1 MDSSSQK
8 DLDQTSDVESG
19 KPSSKRKFLKW
30 GAILLFLILSV
41 FGFGWLTEYIVG
53 DVIRAQVE
61 EKSNGKYTI
70 SYEDLEFDWSTISV
84 KLKDFTYEPLHPEKQ
99 SEVNDFTFGAHEVD
113 VQLENLRG
121 IYFEK
126 ALHIVQV
133 KIESPEIEIIQK
145 KKPERRVTFS
155 WRTGNLYKL
164 VQGFIK
170 SYQVDYFEVNHLKM
184 DYVQDYNGTPKKF
197 SINDLSLGIN
207 NIHIDS
213 TALAKNNNIFF
224 TESIELKIK
233 DQNLSIGDQ
242 LHHLHFDSLNLSTST
257 NSIEIYNSVLDTN
270 QNAESQQNY
279 QTFNQ
284 YDLHVPYVGITG
296 LDFSKAYVDN
306 ILDIDSI
313 LLSAPDLDARVH
325 LRDPKPSAKPKVDNR
340 ALKVLLDIFD
350 EIHLNTFHIDDA
362 QLRAVYGPNDTA
374 KISGLNLD
382 FADFVLDSG
391 DLNTKEFYPDFSGL
405 EVSINQPA
413 FDLPGGNL
421 LEANVL
427 SFSTYD
433 SILEIDQ
440 AVLTG
445 KKRGDNE
452 RTKVKIAALKMTGV
466 DPQEIIKDKKINLE
480 SVWVLTPELQII
492 NKGNRNEISAF
503 DIADFIH
510 GDFKDYRIK
519 KVNIEQGK
527 VQILT
532 SQNKL
537 SNHKIGQFDIQ
548 LDHFALN
555 EESIRKDR
563 FLWSRNAR
571 LNLRDVHL
579 YLAKGQHGLNAKK
592 VKINT
597 VNGHI
602 LALNLDVKPIVKDSS
617 RLKTLAEIEA
627 NTFEVKGINF
637 HRLKKI
643 KKIDLSLLHMHDVKA
658 KINHL
663 AVDSIQ
669 NDSSQTFVDFLVS
682 LESIDLDN
690 VDIHDVDVLLQRKG
704 VSVAK
709 FSDGFLQTHKL
720 SAREDKLR
728 NGKLSFL
735 SDSITY
741 GLHRVMIPFTEKS
754 HMLTI
759 EDLKRRHD
767 STLEISGVT
776 VRPIPGKKISDSAMS
791 MVSFIP
797 KITIENFHTFENRY
811 SDTLHVGD
819 VVLDKPMFR
828 LTMPKEKKK
837 RTEKFELPRSLSTTF
852 MNGDVF
858 AIEVESF
865 DVQNGR
871 ITMLQNETKVSVNKL
886 NLRSWDWMISQES
899 DWTPDRFLWANDF
912 SLDLSQLEYKIPGFE
927 YCHHIDSLS
936 YKFRPNSLKVHGV
949 YYNNWKQNGV
959 IENSQVSIYLPFI
972 DFQNPNIYGYLKES
986 KIEIDQIVASHGMV
1000 EADWYRK
1007 QYQSKKPFQ
1016 LPTKIP
1022 DDFGGVNQIE
1032 VHHVSMNQMDVQMR
1046 IHNNNFVAP
1055 LEMDHFNLEV
1065 DSFHVTP
1072 GEQIDSNRV
1081 LWTNDIHV
1089 DVENIYTTVDEGLYE
1104 LGADGFQF
1112 STQSKDLELKGL
1124 SFVPTV
1130 GRYEYA
1136 LHKGYQK
1143 DVFNISLKSLK
1154 ARDLDYLGLI
1164 YNQKVKGGE
1173 LNVIQPSVAILKDK
1187 RIPEPPYQYKA
1198 IIPEKF
1204 KQLKMPI
1211 TLDSIIVER
1220 AKIAYEEFP
1229 EKGRKPGSILL
1240 TEMNITA
1247 NNVTNDTAMLL
1258 KDSTLMITM
1267 DSRFL
1272 DTSDLT
1278 LYLEYNMLSPINS
1291 FKMSST
1297 LGSFDATMI
1306 NRYVEPVYSATINS
1320 GMVSRMDMSVIG
1332 NDSIAGG
1339 KMGLYYDDFKFTF
1352 LNEIT
1357 HENKGFATKLRS
1369 MIGNTIIK
1377 SKNKYHPFKRRQ
1389 PLYFQRI
1396 TGKGWINYLVRI
1408 ELAGVSSSVGL
1419 KNYRKDLKKANK
1431 KLWKEFDQND
1441 KAERKQLA
1449 KQYKKRQKAKNG
1461 KN

>member
-1 MDSSSQK
+1 LDPQSQK
-8 DLDQTSDVESG
+8 STEQTSDVESD
-19 KPSSKRKFLKW
+19 KPSSKKKVIKW
-30 GAILLFLILSV
+30 VITLLVLASIV
-41 FGFGWLTEYIVG
+41 FGFGWLTEYLVG
-53 DVIRAQVE
+53 DVIRSQVE
-61 EKSNGKYTI
+61 QRSNGQYTI
-70 SYEDLEFDWSTISV
+70 SYEELEFDWSSISV
-84 KLKDFTYEPLHPEKQ
+84 KLKGFAYKPLHPEEHAKT
-99 SEVNDFTFGAHEVD
+99 NDFTFGAREVD
-113 VQLENLRG
+113 VQLENIRG

-133 KIESPEIEIIQK
+133 KIENPEIEIKQK
-145 KKPERRVTFS
+145 KKPNRRETFS
-155 WRTGNLYKL
+155 WRTGNFYKL
-164 VQGFIK
+164 IQGFIK
-170 SYQVDYFEVNHLKM
+170 SYQVDYFEVNHLAM
-184 DYVQDYNGTPKKF
+184 DYIQEFDGEPKKF
-197 SINDLSLGIN
+197 SINDLSIGIN

-213 TALAKNNNIFF
+213 TALAKNDNIFF

-233 DQNLSIGDQ
+233 DQNLDIGDQ
-242 LHHLHFDSLNLSTST
+242 LHHLHLDSLNLSTAA
-257 NSIEIYNSVLDTN
+257 NSIEIFNSKLDTN
-270 QNAESQQNY
+270 QFAEGQANH

-296 LDFSKAYVDN
+296 LDFSKAYIDN
-306 ILDIDSI
+306 VLDIDSI
-313 LLSAPDLDARVH
+313 LLSNPNLDTRVH
-325 LRDPKPSAKPKVDNR
+325 LRDAKPSSKPQVDNR
-340 ALKVLLDIFD
+340 VLKVILDVFD
-350 EIHLNTFHIDDA
+350 EIRLNTFHVDDA

-382 FADFVLDSG
+382 FADFVLDTG
-391 DLNTKEFYPDFSGL
+391 DLNEKEFYPDFSGL
-405 EVSINQPA
+405 VVSVNQPV

-421 LEANVL
+421 LEANIL

-433 SILEIDQ
+433 STLEIDQ

-445 KKRGDNE
+445 KKSKDNE

-466 DPQEIIKDKKINLE
+466 NPEEIIKKKKINLE
-480 SVWVLTPELQII
+480 SVWVLSPELQII

-510 GDFKDYRIK
+510 GDFKDYRVD
-519 KVNIEQGK
+519 KVNIEKGK

-537 SNHKIGQFDIQ
+537 SNHKVGQFNIH

-555 EESIRKDR
+555 EESIRRDR

-571 LNLRDVHL
+571 LNFDDVHL
-579 YLAKGQHGLNAKK
+579 YLAKNQHGLNAKK

-597 VNGHI
+597 VSGHV
-602 LALNLDVKPIVKDSS
+602 LALNLEVKPIVKDSS

-627 NTFEVKGINF
+627 NTFEVKGIDF

-658 KINHL
+658 KVNHL
-663 AVDSIQ
+663 VVDSVQ
-669 NDSSQTFVDFLVS
+669 NDTVDAFAEFLKS

-690 VDIHDVDVLLQRKG
+690 VDIHDVDVLFQRRG

-709 FSDGFLQTHKL
+709 FSDGFLNTQRI

-741 GLHRVMIPFTEKS
+741 GVHRVMIPFTEKN

-759 EDLKRRHD
+759 EGLERKHD

-776 VRPIPGKKISDSAMS
+776 VRPIPGKKISDSTTRL
-791 MVSFIP
+791 VSFIP
-797 KITIENFHTFENRY
+797 QITISNFHSFENRY
-811 SDTLHVGD
+811 SDTLHVGE
-819 VVLDKPMFR
+819 VVLEKPMLRFT
-828 LTMPKEKKK
+828 LPKGKKK
-837 RTEKFELPRSLSTTF
+837 SKAKFELPKSLSTTF

-858 AIEVESF
+858 AIDVERF
-865 DVQNGR
+865 DVSNGR
-871 ITMLQNETKVSVNKL
+871 ITVLQDETKVSVNKL
-886 NLRSWDWMISQES
+886 NLSSSDWLVSQES

-912 SLDLSQLEYKIPGFE
+912 ALDLSQLEYKIPGFA
-927 YCHHIDSLS
+927 YCHHVDSLS
-936 YKFRPNSLKVHGV
+936 YQFKPNSLKVHGV
-949 YYNNWKQNGV
+949 YYNNWKQDGTTGS
-959 IENSQVSIYLPFI
+959 SQLSVYLPFI
-972 DFQNPNIYGYLKES
+972 DFQNPNVYGFLKES
-986 KIEIDQIVASHGMV
+986 KVEIDQIVASHGMV

-1007 QYQSKKPFQ
+1007 QSKNNKPFRF
-1016 LPTKIP
+1016 PSKIP
-1022 DDFGGVNQIE
+1022 TELGGMDQIE

-1046 IHNNNFVAP
+1046 IHNKNFVAP
-1055 LEMDHFNLEV
+1055 LEMDHFNLEI

-1081 LWTNDIHV
+1081 LWADDISIG
-1089 DVENIYTTVDEGLYE
+1089 VENIYTTVDEGLYE

-1112 STQSKDLELKGL
+1112 STENKDLELKGL

-1154 ARDLDYLGLI
+1154 ALDLDYLGLI
-1164 YNQKVKGGE
+1164 YDQKVRGGA

-1211 TLDSIIVER
+1211 TLDSIVVDR

-1247 NNVTNDTAMLL
+1247 NNVTNDTAMLMV
-1258 KDSTLMITM
+1258 DSTLKITM

-1278 LYLEYNMLSPINS
+1278 LYLEYNMLSPVNS

-1297 LGSFDATMI
+1297 LGSFDATLI

-1352 LNEIT
+1352 LNERT
-1357 HENKGFATKLRS
+1357 HENKGFSTKLRS
-1369 MIGNTIIK
+1369 AIGNTIIK
-1377 SKNKYHPFKRRQ
+1377 TKNKYHPFKRRQ

-1419 KNYRKDLKKANK
+1419 KNYKKELKKANK

-1441 KAERKQLA
+1441 KAERKQMA
-1449 KQYKKRQKAKNG
+1449 KQYKKRQKAKNS